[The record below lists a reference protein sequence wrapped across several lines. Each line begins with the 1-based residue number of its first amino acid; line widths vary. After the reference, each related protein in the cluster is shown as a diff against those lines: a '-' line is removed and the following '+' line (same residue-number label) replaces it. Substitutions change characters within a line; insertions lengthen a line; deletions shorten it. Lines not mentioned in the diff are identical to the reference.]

1 MPEIFVFG
9 GCNGSGKTTFANNFL
24 NTAPNIEYVN
34 ADTIAA
40 QLNPSDVEAV
50 AIQASRMMLTR
61 LNALATSGVDFAFE
75 TTLAARS
82 FAKFLRECKN
92 RGYQINLVYVWL
104 SSVELAIDRVA
115 ARVASGGHN
124 IPETTIIR
132 RYNRGRR
139 NFIELYMPIAD
150 RWRVYDNS
158 EVKIEPIAYCLNSSQ
173 TPTILQPN
181 TWNKIIN
188 Y

>member
-1 MPEIFVFG
+1 MPEIFIFG
-9 GCNGSGKTTFANNFL
+9 GCNGSGKTTIATNLL
-24 NTAPNIEYVN
+24 NSMSNIEYIN
-34 ADTIAA
+34 ADIIAS

-50 AIQASRMMLTR
+50 AIQASRVMLTR
-61 LNALATSGVDFAFE
+61 LDALATSGVDFAFE

-104 SSVELAIDRVA
+104 SSVELAIERVA

-124 IPETTIIR
+124 IPEATIIR

-139 NFIELYMPIAD
+139 NFLELYMPIAD
-150 RWRVYDNS
+150 CWRVYDNS
-158 EVKIEPIAYCLNSSQ
+158 EVKIEPIAYSLDSKRS
-173 TPTILQPN
+173 PIILQPDI
-181 TWNKIIN
+181 WNKIIN